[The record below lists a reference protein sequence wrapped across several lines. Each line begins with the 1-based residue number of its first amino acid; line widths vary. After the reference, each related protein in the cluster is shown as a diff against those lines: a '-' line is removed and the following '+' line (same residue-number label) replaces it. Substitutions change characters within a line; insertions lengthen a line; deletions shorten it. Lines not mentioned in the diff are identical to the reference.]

1 MANQSGNR
9 LQNSIR
15 NFNFGVVAQV
25 LMSILKFVTRSV
37 FIYVLGEEFLG
48 VNGLYTSILEVLSLT
63 ELGLSNV
70 VIYSLY
76 KPLAEKNVQKL
87 SALMTFYKTVYRYI
101 ALAVAV
107 IGLSL
112 VPFLKVLVKSD
123 IEPFYLVLYYL
134 MFLANSV
141 CSYLLV
147 YKSSIIN
154 ADQKQYLIS
163 KYTVLFKLATTILQ
177 IVCLLV
183 FRNFTLYL
191 AIQILMT
198 IGTNFYVSCRADAL
212 YPFIREKQ
220 ELAKEEKK
228 RIFADVRHMFAYRA
242 GSSLLNGTDNLYIS
256 SMISTATVGLYD
268 NYAMIAMMITGYVN
282 IIDSAIISSIGN
294 LNASEDTQ
302 HKKEIFDVISMIFTW
317 MASFCAVSLLVLLN
331 DFVGLCWGERFVL
344 PFATVI
350 VIVINFYLP
359 IILFP
364 IWSYRNTTGLF
375 RETRNILL
383 YAAGINLVLSYVLGR
398 IWGLT
403 GILAATSV
411 SRLLT
416 SFWFEPY
423 MLFKRIFGAS
433 CWEYFRRQAVHAA
446 VIVLSAVLIMLP
458 LRNVDIN
465 IYVLFLIKMVL
476 CVAVPNGIMLLLNFR
491 KPEFRYVWNIA
502 KEKLH
507 LAE

>member
-1 MANQSGNR
+1 MANQPGSR

-15 NFNFGVVAQV
+15 NLNFGVISQI
-25 LMSILKFVTRSV
+25 LISILKFASRSV

-63 ELGLSNV
+63 ELGLSYV
-70 VIYSLY
+70 VTYSLY
-76 KPLAEKNVQKL
+76 KPLAENDIEKL

-101 ALAVAV
+101 ALAVAI

-112 VPFLKVLVKSD
+112 VPFLNVLVKSD
-123 IEPFYLVLYYL
+123 IDHFYLVLYYL
-134 MFLANSV
+134 MFLANAV

-147 YKSSIIN
+147 YKSSIID

-163 KYTVLFKLATTILQ
+163 KYTVIFKLLTTILQ
-177 IVCLLV
+177 ILCLLV

-198 IGTNFYVSCRADAL
+198 IGNNYYVSHRADAL
-212 YPFIREKQ
+212 YPFIREKR
-220 ELAKEEKK
+220 ELPREEKK

-242 GSSLLNGTDNLYIS
+242 GGSLLNGTDNLYIS

-268 NYAMIAMMITGYVN
+268 NYAMISMMITGYVN
-282 IIDSAIISSIGN
+282 IVNSAIVSSIGN
-294 LNASEDTQ
+294 LNTSDDTRL
-302 HKKEIFDVISMIFTW
+302 KKEIFDVISMIFTW
-317 MASFCAVSLLVLLN
+317 LATFCAVSLLVLSN
-331 DFVGLCWGERFVL
+331 DFVGILAGERFVL
-344 PFATVI
+344 PFATVV
-350 VIVINFYLP
+350 VIVVNFYLP
-359 IILFP
+359 VILQP
-364 IWSYRNTTGLF
+364 IWNYRNTTGLF

-383 YAAGINLVLSYVLGR
+383 YAAGLNIVLSYVLGR

-411 SRLLT
+411 SRVLT

-423 MLFKRIFGAS
+423 MLYKRIFQAS
-433 CWEYFRRQAVHAA
+433 CWEYFRRQLVHGG
-446 VIVLSAVLIMLP
+446 VIVLSAALITLP
-458 LRNVDIN
+458 LRNVGIN
-465 IYVLFLIKMVL
+465 VYALFLIKMIL
-476 CVAVPNGIMLLLNFR
+476 CALVPNGIMLALNFR
-491 KPEFRYVWNIA
+491 KPEFQYVWNIA

-507 LAE
+507 LA